1 MKTTHRTY
9 AEEAGDF
16 NRLCRFII
24 ANNMQIRSHS
34 TWSLGRVVDWKYG
47 LYENK
52 QAVPD
57 FCGQNAQLW
66 FDAFGDLAG
75 FVISEN
81 GDAGFAII
89 TADGYR
95 FLFAEMLAW
104 VLAHWGERKP
114 PLAIEITEQQV
125 AEAVILQE
133 YGFQHDGTFFTR
145 RFDLTRELLPRVPL
159 EAGFTIVDLAAH
171 PDYRAQRLLRDNA
184 FSGINTP
191 TEEELQQR
199 LLFYNHSHHG
209 PIYHAPTDLCVMAPD
224 GRFVAG
230 CEALID
236 ARNAEADIERVCTHS
251 DFRRRGFARAVI
263 EECLYRLQ
271 KMGMRS
277 AYITGY
283 SPEAV
288 ALYGSLGAVDETKAF
303 IYKRWLNRNPGG

>member
-1 MKTTHRTY
+1 MKTTHRNY

-16 NRLCRFII
+16 NRLGRFII
-24 ANNMQIRSHS
+24 ANNQPIRTYS
-34 TWSLGRVVDWKYG
+34 TWCLGRFVDWKYG

-52 QAVPD
+52 RAVPD

-75 FVISEN
+75 FVIAEN

-95 FLFAEMLAW
+95 FLFTEMLAW
-104 VLAHWGERKP
+104 VLAHWGERQP
-114 PLAIEITEQQV
+114 PFAIEITEQQA
-125 AEAVILQE
+125 AEAAILQE
-133 YGFQHDGTFFTR
+133 YGFQHAGTFFTR
-145 RFDLTRELLPRVPL
+145 RFDLTKELPPRVPL
-159 EAGFTIVDLAAH
+159 EAGFTIVDLDVY
-171 PDYRAQRLLRDNA
+171 PNYWAQRLLRANA
-184 FSGINTP
+184 FQGKSTF
-191 TEEELQQR
+191 TEEEVQEA

-209 PIYHAPTDLCVMAPD
+209 PIYHAPTDLCVVAPD

-251 DFRRRGFARAVI
+251 DYRRRGLARAVI
-263 EECLYRLQ
+263 QECLYRLQ
-271 KMGMRS
+271 QMGMRR

-303 IYKRWLNRNPGG
+303 IYKR

>member
-1 MKTTHRTY
+1 MKTIHRNY

-24 ANNMQIRSHS
+24 ANNQPIRTYS
-34 TWSLGRVVDWKYG
+34 TWCLGRFVDWKYG

-52 QAVPD
+52 RAVPD
-57 FCGQNAQLW
+57 FCGQNAHLW

-89 TADGYR
+89 TTEGYR
-95 FLFAEMLAW
+95 FLFTEMLAW
-104 VLAHWGERKP
+104 VLAHWGDRGP
-114 PLAIEITEQQV
+114 QLAVEITERQV
-125 AEAVILQE
+125 AEAAILDDH
-133 YGFQHDGTFFTR
+133 GFQHTGTFFTR
-145 RFDLTRELLPRVPL
+145 CFDLTRELLPRVPL
-159 EAGFTIVDLAAH
+159 EAGFIIVDMAVY
-171 PDYRAQRLLRDNA
+171 PNYWAQRLLRDNA

-191 TEEELQQR
+191 TEEELQER
-199 LLFYNHSHHG
+199 LLFYNHSHQG
-209 PIYHAPTDLCVMAPD
+209 PIYHAPTDLCVVAPD

-263 EECLYRLQ
+263 QECLYRLQ
-271 KMGMRS
+271 GMGMRR

-283 SPEAV
+283 SAEAV
-288 ALYGSLGAVDETKAF
+288 ALYGSLGAVAETKSW
-303 IYKRWLNRNPGG
+303 IYKRG